1 MSLIKLSASSENEF
15 GRRLLLG
22 SKHLNGSQ
30 MGSLQDLHSAS
41 SRAIKTR
48 AEGDLK
54 RAAQN
59 LSLSKTITENL
70 KGKYNSSALSSQF
83 AAATARLR
91 ELEATALS
99 KQNNAV
105 TAISTTLSI
114 FASFS
119 MCLPLSS
126 RHSKITA
133 IVPDSPMCQSL
144 SLRLAHRITMPLAIP
159 KTESSS
165 YPNAIK
171 KVHKI

>member
-70 KGKYNSSALSSQF
+70 KGKYNSSALSPKDGESVIG
-83 AAATARLR
+83 
-91 ELEATALS
+91 
-99 KQNNAV
+99 K
-105 TAISTTLSI
+105 IKD
-114 FASFS
+114 S
-119 MCLPLSS
+119 MG
-126 RHSKITA
+126 SKIVKSTKTVAPGTVVKA
-133 IVPDSPMCQSL
+133 IAK
-144 SLRLAHRITMPLAIP
+144 R
-159 KTESSS
+159 
-165 YPNAIK
+165 IK
-171 KVHKI
+171 K